1 MKTVF
6 RVYILPVVV
15 AATLLL
21 LVRSFVLTQ
30 YASDGALIEW
40 GIHPGDR
47 ILVNKLAYSS
57 ARPPKLGDKIVF
69 EHPLMPD
76 HPVCFA
82 ACTAL
87 PGDTLWY
94 QPASGKIAPTATCP
108 ADHPIVVPSKGQ
120 DMQVNPYNAR
130 IYWHL
135 LRLERAFVTYRENG
149 ELLIDGRKV
158 KTVAFLNDY
167 YWLATNAT
175 TYGMVP
181 LRSMLGAPFCVSYG
195 MKDGT
200 LRLDR
205 LFLTIE

>member
-30 YASDGALIEW
+30 YASDGALVEW
-40 GIHPGDR
+40 GILPEDR

-57 ARPPKLGDKIVF
+57 NRPPQRGNKIVF

-76 HPVCFA
+76 RPICFA
-82 ACTAL
+82 TCTAL

-94 QPASGKIAPTATCP
+94 DPTSEKIIATKSTLK
-108 ADHPIVVPSKGQ
+108 AHPIVVPAKGI
-120 DMQVNPYNAR
+120 DIDITPYNAR

-135 LRLERAFVTYRENG
+135 LRLERAFVTYCENG

-167 YWLATNAT
+167 YWLSTNAT

-181 LRSMLGAPFCVSYG
+181 MRSMLGAPICVSYG
-195 MKDGT
+195 TKDGT